1 MVCRVLRIKHCI
13 CQAMMI
19 LFDQPVA
26 INVFCYR
33 FSVASAE
40 AHIKRYFPKCLTTWT
55 TENLPEKK
63 YRKLEKTTVSQFPG
77 EFESILSTTNNLYF
91 TSQLDYH
98 YPLTARL

>member
-55 TENLPEKK
+55 TENLPEKNTENLK
-63 YRKLEKTTVSQFPG
+63 KQLLASFLESLRAFCQQLTTYISLH
-77 EFESILSTTNNLYF
+77 S
-91 TSQLDYH
+91 
-98 YPLTARL
+98 